1 MSRLSKNP
9 LLLVG
14 FGALAFS
21 VPAARAF
28 DSAPSDNTQ
37 HLRGSVGGAGEA
49 FALEGADV
57 DELTG
62 SLESI
67 ETVLPYQDSSTDRL
81 QSGQHA
87 SLFFPDAPRNFQ
99 VTAVSSFSLSASWKA
114 PAGDAHNNQDVSAY
128 QVRYSS
134 TVPSMSSFV
143 DFGNATSHG
152 IRANFFSPGQDVA
165 PPEVL
170 NGLEYN
176 AQYFVGIVAYDTQLT
191 PGNPAN
197 GSLVVGFST
206 YTLCPTPQIVSAIG
220 NIATDLVTVTFNPRN
235 PLGKT
240 MFFEIQI
247 SESPTFSGGGS
258 HTFTTST
265 TDNSSANISFQ
276 IPDARNQ
283 TKTQHVR
290 VRARNTATNNWSPY
304 SSTVTATFTNNYAVL
319 DPIPSAN
326 ILPTSLT
333 LTWTGSAGNKYQA
346 QYSLTSDFSSFTPGL
361 KELNRFNQT
370 FAPLSENTT
379 HYFRVI
385 TFNNNGTVVLDTTT
399 VVSTM
404 TGVSFPSVAVNN
416 VTTNSVTFDINE
428 TVPNAHSFRVELS
441 TTVDF
446 SSGISTQSVVA
457 FGGASD
463 FEQLTLGNLIGNTTY
478 YGHIWAINHLGFW
491 ESATYNSIPTFIT
504 KPAPVSAFTAVTLA
518 PVSEAE
524 TKVKFGW
531 GLGNNTAANSRFKV
545 VLSSASNFSLN
556 VSTAIVGPNV
566 FEVLFTTNN
575 FLPLV
580 SNNTY
585 YAKVEVLDA
594 DSGRNQLSAAL
605 TTSTVTKPIPP
616 QDLTWLSVSTGSVGV
631 GWTADDLGRPNVHN
645 AADSNYEAWQ
655 GIPGNP
661 FLNRIGPATI
671 YNATFT
677 FESQNLQP
685 NTTYLFTLRTI
696 GRGGWANEDVNGTTV
711 TWARQ
716 PRGMIVDDPV
726 STHTLRASIVAYSV
740 GQGANNP
747 PGTEYV
753 IECSTQP
760 GFFNIIDSSDTFNDY
775 ADFNSLEANGSY
787 FFRAYAINHL
797 GRLSAVSSGA
807 PGNKTLANPPTTV
820 PFNLVDLTTGSA
832 VVNWTHNGN
841 TISSQYRIWV
851 DGGLVNTTTGTA
863 YLHSFA
869 DIPTLIPSSTHT
881 FKVETVPVFTP
892 QGEKSAAIS
901 TCTLANVPLAPVG
914 LKTFLASRIQ
924 FKLFNS
930 NNRPDT
936 QFAIKLREQAIP
948 ANYSYFFDPFAVG
961 VAEIEKM
968 AQPGSPSPVWHTMSE
983 WCHLISGTTFAFTA
997 DGLPVDP
1004 TTREILLVARNKNGI
1019 ETAEGPPIVVTV
1031 QSGYPEVTLTLPSA
1045 QVITATDSYAAPM
1058 YMNYTTM
1065 TFQALGSGHFN
1076 AFASENAEIP
1086 PAIAL
1091 FPSPTQSYYQNWS
1104 GWNGEYQ
1111 LLAISASNS
1120 FPLPLDPFPWKEFD
1134 FGSEGLWFLNIVG
1147 DLSTDLGSPV
1157 ISTSPFRV
1165 FIDTTPVDP
1174 GTIRAEFGQDAT
1186 GTPDHTEIL
1195 PGLPTGH
1202 QKPEFFWTKTD
1213 TQGKPNPRSPI
1224 VGWSWSFSSNPVDTP
1239 VLSSAQP
1246 QFLPASLFV
1255 AASSASYR
1263 VFMATYIA
1271 NFDLVF
1277 ESTFYF
1283 KVAALDKAGNWTPIP
1298 SEFQYNY
1305 VKDQVPPDLLGFDF
1319 PGVEVWTSS
1328 PTRYEAVNSTV
1339 PVQVIFSELMNFVG
1353 GDQAMS
1359 IVQTQDHLGNPMG
1372 TTIPYTVAWVELPTG
1387 TSAVI
1392 TPSLP
1397 GNQWPTGSRFV
1408 LHIDGF
1414 FTRDLAGNRLNVNYD
1429 VLFNTAMDPAI
1440 VNIGKS
1446 EDGNTTVTF
1455 QPGAFGSNPAGAAIA
1470 DNPATRPVSAAPGLA
1485 GTVRKAV
1492 ETIVKTKGGDYRKI
1506 LSIKQF
1512 ELYDLNRQALKTPF
1526 NGQVLLTFQYHDVND
1541 NGIVDETEAKFPVK
1555 VKDLA
1560 IHWLDEKSG
1569 AWIKLPESNVD
1580 TAAKTVSI
1588 PLQHFSVYAL
1598 IGAPSL
1604 DLSNAHPFPVPYKAS
1619 TDPAGITFTGLSSIA
1634 TVKIFTLDGRL
1645 VKTLT
1650 DDSGAGFVRWDPV
1663 NNESGDPVASDV
1675 YLYVIENDQQRRIGK
1690 LMVIR

>member
-1 MSRLSKNP
+1 
-9 LLLVG
+9 
-14 FGALAFS
+14 
-21 VPAARAF
+21 
-28 DSAPSDNTQ
+28 
-37 HLRGSVGGAGEA
+37 
-49 FALEGADV
+49 
-57 DELTG
+57 
-62 SLESI
+62 
-67 ETVLPYQDSSTDRL
+67 
-81 QSGQHA
+81 
-87 SLFFPDAPRNFQ
+87 
-99 VTAVSSFSLSASWKA
+99 
-114 PAGDAHNNQDVSAY
+114 
-128 QVRYSS
+128 
-134 TVPSMSSFV
+134 MSSFV

-283 TKTQHVR
+283 TKTQYVR

-531 GLGNNTAANSRFKV
+531 GLGNNTAANTRFKV
-545 VLSSASNFSLN
+545 VLSSASDFSLN
-556 VSTAIVGPNV
+556 ASTAIVGPSV

-575 FLPLV
+575 FQPLI

-594 DSGRNQLSAAL
+594 DLSRSQLSASVTA
-605 TTSTVTKPIPP
+605 STVTKPIQP
-616 QDLTWLSVSTGSVGV
+616 QSLNFVEVTTGSVHV
-631 GWTADDLGRPNVHN
+631 QWTG
-645 AADSNYEAWQ
+645 DSVALPGSKNSATTLYSAWI
-655 GIPGNP
+655 GNGGNP
-661 FLNRIGPATI
+661 FVRQIGPGTI
-671 YNATFT
+671 LDAQFIHA
-677 FESQNLQP
+677 NLPLANNVLP
-685 NTTYLFTLRTI
+685 NTTYLFTI
-696 GRGGWANEDVNGTTV
+696 VAKGVGGWADEVIAQSTV
-711 TWARQ
+711 TKARQ
-716 PRGMIVDDPV
+716 PALTIFGVTSTNTIQVDVFPFSPANPSDSLYTSECFYASDVAHLNVADTIV
-726 STHTLRASIVAYSV
+726 STDQEVFFTGLQSNNNYDFHAKITDHAGRDTLFSNFVNGKTFAV
-740 GQGANNP
+740 P
-747 PGTEYV
+747 P
-753 IECSTQP
+753 
-760 GFFNIIDSSDTFNDY
+760 
-775 ADFNSLEANGSY
+775 
-787 FFRAYAINHL
+787 AITPF
-797 GRLSAVSSGA
+797 V
-807 PGNKTLANPPTTV
+807 LA
-820 PFNLVDLTTGSA
+820 DLTTGTA
-832 VVNWTHNGN
+832 RVNWSLNGN
-841 TISSQYRIWV
+841 SSESTFRLSV
-851 DGGLVNTTTGTA
+851 DGSLVWTGTGT
-863 YLHSFA
+863 YSVA
-869 DIPTLIPSSTHT
+869 DITAPVPAFKNVPNSTHT
-881 FKVETVPVFTP
+881 FRLDTVSVVGGQPAQFST
-892 QGEKSAAIS
+892 IS
-901 TCTLANVPLAPVG
+901 TCTLANVPLPAQPNR
-914 LKTFLASRIQ
+914 TILASRVQ
-924 FKLFNS
+924 FTLLNS
-930 NNRPDT
+930 NNPDYT
-936 QFAIKLREQAIP
+936 QFAILLRSTDGVNV
-948 ANYSYFFDPFAVG
+948 NYFDDPFAV
-961 VAEIEKM
+961 ADPSIEKM
-968 AQPGSPSPVWHTMSE
+968 AFPNQPSPKWHTLGE
-983 WCHLISGTTFAFTA
+983 WAKFIAGSTYTFTA
-997 DGLPVDP
+997 DGLPVDSK
-1004 TTREILLVARNKNGI
+1004 TYELVLYARNKNGI
-1019 ETAEGPPIVVTV
+1019 ETAGSLPLTV
-1031 QSGYPEVTLTLPSA
+1031 ALQSGYPEVSLTMPTGE
-1045 QVITATDSYAAPM
+1045 VFVATNSYAVPI
-1058 YMNYTTM
+1058 YTNETLLK
-1065 TFQALGSGHFN
+1065 FRALGSGHFN
-1076 AFASENAEIP
+1076 ARVTEDV
-1086 PAIAL
+1086 AISTPEAL
-1091 FPSPTQSYYQNWS
+1091 NLLSPNVYKLWT
-1104 GWNGEYQ
+1104 GWNGTI
-1111 LLAISASNS
+1111 LPFPAGVTATNS
-1120 FPLPLDPFPWKEFD
+1120 FPDPFYADPWSEFD
-1134 FGSEGLWFLNIVG
+1134 FQTEGLWFFNIAG
-1147 DLSTDLGSPV
+1147 TLSDLGTPANTY

-1387 TSAVI
+1387 TSAVL

-1455 QPGAFGSNPAGAAIA
+1455 QPGAFGPNPAGAAIA

-1526 NGQVLLTFQYHDVND
+1526 NGQVLLTFQYNDVND

>member
-1 MSRLSKNP
+1 
-9 LLLVG
+9 LLTLARSAGDGGQLVG
-14 FGALAFS
+14 
-21 VPAARAF
+21 PI
-28 DSAPSDNTQ
+28 T
-37 HLRGSVGGAGEA
+37 
-49 FALEGADV
+49 
-57 DELTG
+57 
-62 SLESI
+62 
-67 ETVLPYQDSSTDRL
+67 LPGL
-81 QSGQHA
+81 Q
-87 SLFFPDAPRNFQ
+87 
-99 VTAVSSFSLSASWKA
+99 
-114 PAGDAHNNQDVSAY
+114 
-128 QVRYSS
+128 
-134 TVPSMSSFV
+134 
-143 DFGNATSHG
+143 
-152 IRANFFSPGQDVA
+152 
-165 PPEVL
+165 
-170 NGLEYN
+170 
-176 AQYFVGIVAYDTQLT
+176 YDTT
-191 PGNPAN
+191 YYIG
-197 GSLVVGFST
+197 VVGLDDE
-206 YTLCPTPQIVSAIG
+206 Y
-220 NIATDLVTVTFNPRN
+220 
-235 PLGKT
+235 
-240 MFFEIQI
+240 
-247 SESPTFSGGGS
+247 
-258 HTFTTST
+258 
-265 TDNSSANISFQ
+265 
-276 IPDARNQ
+276 ARNQ
-283 TKTQHVR
+283 SLLLAGLRCTLGPTPV
-290 VRARNTATNNWSPY
+290 VNSAIADEVLL
-304 SSTVTATFTNNYAVL
+304 TVTVDVDLFNTR
-319 DPIPSAN
+319 
-326 ILPTSLT
+326 
-333 LTWTGSAGNKYQA
+333 TGHSIKWQARIAEDAG
-346 QYSLTSDFSSFTPGL
+346 FS
-361 KELNRFNQT
+361 
-370 FAPLSENTT
+370 
-379 HYFRVI
+379 V
-385 TFNNNGTVVLDTTT
+385 
-399 VVSTM
+399 
-404 TGVSFPSVAVNN
+404 N
-416 VTTNSVTFDINE
+416 VTTNGVKTTINPTDTDVFTGRSAGKTYYTQARTINQAGAPSPWSPTKVAVFRNGIPVMTAIPSTDVFPSSITARWDNSSVPNGYKLQAQADATESDLPNGNPTGVFDFTSGGLRTTPAFSSYSFNSGMTPNTTYFIQVESFYPAGGIVGTAPYVSAMTGVPFPTLTVANVYITSVTYTITE
-428 TVPNAHSFRVELS
+428 SGVPNTHRYFVELS
-441 TTVDF
+441 TTSNF
-446 SSGISTQSVVA
+446 SSGVA
-457 FGGASD
+457 TAAVSNFGAAD
-463 FEQLTLGNLIGNTTY
+463 EIRNLDLVNLIGNTTY
-478 YGHIWAINHLGFW
+478 YSRLTAFNHVNW
-491 ESATYNSIPTFIT
+491 QSPTTNPGPSFIT
-504 KPAPVSAFTAVTLA
+504 RPSSVPFLTPVTLT
-518 PVSEAE
+518 PTESE
-524 TKVKFGW
+524 TQVKFAW
-531 GLGNNTAANSRFKV
+531 GLGNNTQANTRFKV
-545 VLSSASNFSLN
+545 TLSSAVDFSLN
-556 VSTAIVGPNV
+556 PDVVTVGPGV
-566 FEVLFTTNN
+566 FANQFTLNAG
-575 FLPLV
+575 LPLI

-585 YAKVEVLDA
+585 YAKVEVVDA
-594 DSGRNQLSAAL
+594 DAGRAQLSAAV
-605 TTSTVTKPIPP
+605 TASTVTKPIQP
-616 QDLTWLSVSTGSVGV
+616 QSLSFVEVTTGSVHLQ
-631 GWTADDLGRPNVHN
+631 WTG
-645 AADSNYEAWQ
+645 DSVALPGSKNSATTLYSAWI
-655 GIPGNP
+655 GNGGNP
-661 FLNRIGPATI
+661 FVRQIGPGTI
-671 YNATFT
+671 LDAQFIHA
-677 FESQNLQP
+677 NLPLANNVLP
-685 NTTYLFTLRTI
+685 NTTYLFTI
-696 GRGGWANEDVNGTTV
+696 VAKGVGGWADEVIAQSTV
-711 TWARQ
+711 TKARQ
-716 PRGMIVDDPV
+716 PALTIFGVTSTNTIQVDVFPFSPANPSDSLYTYECFYASDVAHLNVADTIV
-726 STHTLRASIVAYSV
+726 STDQEVFFTGLQSNNNYDFHAKITDHAGRDTLFSNFVNGKTFAV
-740 GQGANNP
+740 P
-747 PGTEYV
+747 PV
-753 IECSTQP
+753 ITP
-760 GFFNIIDSSDTFNDY
+760 F
-775 ADFNSLEANGSY
+775 
-787 FFRAYAINHL
+787 
-797 GRLSAVSSGA
+797 V
-807 PGNKTLANPPTTV
+807 LA
-820 PFNLVDLTTGSA
+820 DLTTGTA
-832 VVNWTHNGN
+832 RVNWSLNGN
-841 TISSQYRIWV
+841 SSESTFRLSV
-851 DGGLVNTTTGTA
+851 DGSLVWTGTGT
-863 YLHSFA
+863 YSVA
-869 DIPTLIPSSTHT
+869 DITAPVPAFKNVPNSTHT
-881 FKVETVPVFTP
+881 FRLDTVSVVGGQPAQFST
-892 QGEKSAAIS
+892 IS
-901 TCTLANVPLAPVG
+901 TCTLANVPLPAQPNR
-914 LKTFLASRIQ
+914 TILASRVQ
-924 FKLFNS
+924 FTLLNS
-930 NNRPDT
+930 NNPDYT
-936 QFAIKLREQAIP
+936 QFAILLRSTDGVNV
-948 ANYSYFFDPFAVG
+948 NYFDDPFAV
-961 VAEIEKM
+961 ADPSIEKM
-968 AQPGSPSPVWHTMSE
+968 AFPNQPSPKWHTLGE
-983 WCHLISGTTFAFTA
+983 WAKFIAGSTYTFTA
-997 DGLPVDP
+997 DGLPVDSK
-1004 TTREILLVARNKNGI
+1004 TYELVLYARNKNGI
-1019 ETAEGPPIVVTV
+1019 ETAGSLPLTV
-1031 QSGYPEVTLTLPSA
+1031 ALQSGYPEVSLTMPTGE
-1045 QVITATDSYAAPM
+1045 VFVATNSYAVPI
-1058 YMNYTTM
+1058 YTNETLLK
-1065 TFQALGSGHFN
+1065 FRALGSGHFN
-1076 AFASENAEIP
+1076 ARVTEDV
-1086 PAIAL
+1086 AISTPEAL
-1091 FPSPTQSYYQNWS
+1091 NLLSPNVYKLWT
-1104 GWNGEYQ
+1104 GWNGTI
-1111 LLAISASNS
+1111 LPFPAGVTATNS
-1120 FPLPLDPFPWKEFD
+1120 FPDPFYADPWSEFD
-1134 FGSEGLWFLNIVG
+1134 FQTEGLWFFNIAG
-1147 DLSTDLGSPV
+1147 TLSDLGTPANTY

-1387 TSAVI
+1387 TSAVL

-1455 QPGAFGSNPAGAAIA
+1455 QPGAFGPNPAGAAIA

-1526 NGQVLLTFQYHDVND
+1526 NGQVLLTFQYNDVND